1 MTNNSFT
8 ELLTQRRYSE
18 LHRWLLVQNEVDI
31 AQLLEELPEKEQ
43 LLTFRLLPKDLAADT
58 FSYMSPRAQ
67 ESLIVAMDDVEL
79 RSVLDELAMDDTV
92 DMLEELPAG
101 VVKRILASC
110 DMQYRKSL
118 NEFLN
123 YPEDSAGSLMT
134 IEYIAL
140 KRKMTVAEAIR
151 YIRLH
156 CRDKETIYTCYVT
169 DENRRLL
176 GVLTVRDLLL
186 SEEQVPLET
195 LMQENVISVQTLDD
209 REDIARLF
217 ERYDF
222 LALPVV
228 DTEKRLVG
236 IITVDDAI
244 DAIQEENTEDFE
256 KMAAMS
262 PSEDSYLE
270 TSVLSHAKHRI
281 VWLLVLMLSAAI
293 TGTIITHYEDAFS
306 AIPLLVAF
314 IPMIMDTGGNCGSQS
329 STLIIR
335 GMALSEIH
343 PRNALRVLWKETRVA
358 LVVGVILALIN
369 GLRILLQY
377 QNMSI
382 ALTVGLTLAI
392 TVLISKTIGCLLPMA
407 AKKLGADPAIM
418 AAPIITTLV
427 DGLAI
432 FIYFNIALL
441 LLKVG

>member
-31 AQLLEELPEKEQ
+31 AQLLEELPEKEL